1 MLNIKRGN
9 VGYEARQRD
18 VDLKLSLVQEAT
30 DEEVRIELLI
40 RERYTMSQE
49 LSLHRKKLMGTVS
62 KTEWNA
68 YCDYVEDCIRRVRE
82 GLAELEAEG

>member
-9 VGYEARQRD
+9 IGYERKQRD
-18 VDLKLSLVQEAT
+18 TDLKLSLVQEAT

-49 LSLHRKKLMGTVS
+49 LSLHRKKLMGTVP
-62 KTEWNA
+62 KAEWNT

-82 GLAELEAEG
+82 GLAELEAE